1 MQWIAESR
9 YLARISHGIRTKVG
23 IPEGKENDM
32 SNYRVLEGM
41 GRGLL
46 VAVLLLA
53 FPAAAWS
60 SSSDPKDTIGVVR
73 NYTGTA
79 SVLRGG
85 QTFAAVSGTKL
96 LAGDTLSTGY
106 DGSMGIIL
114 RDDSI
119 LSLGPGSTLVIRD
132 FVFSPRE
139 GKLGLLA
146 RISSGT
152 MAYISGLIGKMAPQ
166 SVRFD
171 TPVATIGIRGTYFA
185 VIVGEPGSL

>member
-1 MQWIAESR
+1 MSKSR
-9 YLARISHGIRTKVG
+9 VMDR
-23 IPEGKENDM
+23 
-32 SNYRVLEGM
+32 M

-46 VAVLLLA
+46 VALLLLA
-53 FPAAAWS
+53 VPAAAWS
-60 SSSDPKDTIGVVR
+60 APSDPKDTIGVVR
-73 NYTGTA
+73 NSTGTA
-79 SVLRGG
+79 SVLRGD
-85 QTFAAVSGTKL
+85 QAYPAVSGTKL
-96 LAGDTLSTGY
+96 LAGDTLTTGF

-132 FVFSPRE
+132 FLFSPRE

-152 MAYISGLIGKMAPQ
+152 MAYISGLIGKLAPQ

-185 VIVGEPGSL
+185 VIVGEPGPR